1 MALVLR
7 GETPCVVCGRPL
19 MVDDDIE
26 GFPEFLKPNHPLARF
41 SDAAFHKSCFAKA
54 PERAAVM
61 EVYNRYL
68 AIWAKRPVELTS
80 LDEIE
85 AWAHEAFKGFE

>member
-19 MVDDDIE
+19 LVDDDID
-26 GFPEFLKPNHPLARF
+26 GFPAFLKATHPLARF
-41 SDAAFHKSCFAKA
+41 SDAAFHKTCFAKA

-61 EVYNRYL
+61 EVYGRYL
-68 AIWAKRPVELTS
+68 AIWGTRPNELTS
-80 LDEIE
+80 LDQIDV
-85 AWAHEAFKGFE
+85 WAREAFKDFE